1 MDNTLLYVIMIG
13 VSMLMA
19 LLPFAVFLGLGSL
32 FDIASTDVRLL
43 TIFFLGTLVISYL
56 ISLGTFTLIQ
66 RQNCGS
72 IKNMK
77 QVASNA
83 GMAMG
88 IQAAVLA
95 LCYFIPGLRGLI
107 TNLFPLDLD
116 SRIQDSLGYGYYTFW
131 AALFGTAVGGTLS
144 GVCS

>member
-1 MDNTLLYVIMIG
+1 MIG

-19 LLPFAVFLGLGSL
+19 VLPFGVFLGLGTLLDVASS
-32 FDIASTDVRLL
+32 DIRLL
-43 TIFFLGTLVISYL
+43 TVYFLSALVVSYL
-56 ISLGTFTLIQ
+56 ISLGTFALIQ

-72 IKNMK
+72 VKNMK

-83 GMAMG
+83 GIALG
-88 IQAAVLA
+88 IQAGALA
-95 LCYFIPGLRGLI
+95 LCFLFPGLRSLV

-116 SRIQDSLGYGYYTFW
+116 IRIQDSLGYGYYSFW

-144 GVCS
+144 GVCN

>member
-13 VSMLMA
+13 VAMLMTV
-19 LLPFAVFLGLGSL
+19 LPFAVFLGLGSL
-32 FDIASTDVRLL
+32 FDIASTDIRLL
-43 TIFFLGTLVISYL
+43 TIFFLGALVISYL
-56 ISLGTFTLIQ
+56 VSLGTFTLIQ

-83 GMAMG
+83 GIAMG
-88 IQAAVLA
+88 IQAAALG
-95 LCYFIPGLRGLI
+95 LCYLFPGLRGLI

-116 SRIQDSLGYGYYTFW
+116 PRIQDSLGYGYYTFW
-131 AALFGTAVGGTLS
+131 AALFGTAIGGTLS
-144 GVCS
+144 GVCA

>member
-19 LLPFAVFLGLGSL
+19 VLPFAVFLGLGSL
-32 FDIASTDVRLL
+32 FDIASTDIRLL
-43 TIFFLGTLVISYL
+43 TVFFLGTLVISYL

-83 GMAMG
+83 GIAAG
-88 IQAAVLA
+88 IQAGVLA

>member
-19 LLPFAVFLGLGSL
+19 VLPFAVFLGLGSL
-32 FDIASTDVRLL
+32 FDIASTDIRLL
-43 TIFFLGTLVISYL
+43 SVFFLGTLVISYL

-83 GMAMG
+83 GIAMG
-88 IQAAVLA
+88 IQAGVLA

>member
-19 LLPFAVFLGLGSL
+19 VLPFAVFLGLGSL
-32 FDIASTDVRLL
+32 FDIASTDIRLL

-83 GMAMG
+83 GIAMG
-88 IQAAVLA
+88 IQAGALA

>member
-19 LLPFAVFLGLGSL
+19 VLPFGVFLGLGTLLDVASS
-32 FDIASTDVRLL
+32 DIRLL
-43 TIFFLGTLVISYL
+43 TVYFLSALVVSYL
-56 ISLGTFTLIQ
+56 ISLGTFALIQ

-72 IKNMK
+72 VKNMK

-83 GMAMG
+83 GIALG
-88 IQAAVLA
+88 IQAGALA
-95 LCYFIPGLRGLI
+95 LCFLFPGLRSLV

-116 SRIQDSLGYGYYTFW
+116 IRIQDSLGYGYYSFW

-144 GVCS
+144 GVCN

>member
-1 MDNTLLYVIMIG
+1 MIG

-19 LLPFAVFLGLGSL
+19 VLPFGVFLGLGTLLDVASS
-32 FDIASTDVRLL
+32 DIRLL
-43 TIFFLGTLVISYL
+43 TVYFLGALVVSYL
-56 ISLGTFTLIQ
+56 ISLGTFALIQ

-72 IKNMK
+72 VKNMK

-83 GMAMG
+83 GIALG
-88 IQAAVLA
+88 IQAGALA
-95 LCYFIPGLRGLI
+95 LCFLFPGLRSLV

-116 SRIQDSLGYGYYTFW
+116 IRIQDSLGYGYYSFW

-144 GVCS
+144 GVCN